1 MKKVRVLVDS
11 LADAGLLNAQ
21 MANAREITCRLDP
34 EGFHTTMFCTGA
46 PDPRIAERP
55 STRLVKL
62 PQRRRTMRIL
72 QEFLTGDHD
81 IVFYLKSAP
90 ASQYYM
96 TLRKGW
102 DPRVTIGTVES
113 QSDLRNEATIS
124 PAAVRMWEKTVLRC
138 DYLFSNSRR
147 VQKSLESEYRLP
159 SAVVPT
165 GVDTRFFSP
174 CESCPPRARLK
185 VLFVGSLRPFKQ
197 PNLVIDLAMKFPAT
211 DFLLA
216 GEGQM
221 AEQLSRRILEDRL
234 SNVSL
239 LGSIDAAAIREQY
252 RTSDIFIFPSTWE
265 GSPKV
270 ILEAAAC
277 GLPVIARKN
286 YEPETVIDGVTG
298 YLVSSDAQLFARTEE
313 LLNRTELRCQFGA
326 AGRKHS
332 QDFDWDVITR
342 KWEGIFERLCPRT
355 RGA

>member
-1 MKKVRVLVDS
+1 MKEELS
-11 LADAGLLNAQ
+11 Q
-21 MANAREITCRLDP
+21 
-34 EGFHTTMFCTGA
+34 
-46 PDPRIAERP
+46 RI
-55 STRLVKL
+55 
-62 PQRRRTMRIL
+62 
-72 QEFLTGDHD
+72 
-81 IVFYLKSAP
+81 
-90 ASQYYM
+90 
-96 TLRKGW
+96 
-102 DPRVTIGTVES
+102 
-113 QSDLRNEATIS
+113 SDE
-124 PAAVRMWEKTVLRC
+124 
-138 DYLFSNSRR
+138 
-147 VQKSLESEYRLP
+147 
-159 SAVVPT
+159 
-165 GVDTRFFSP
+165 
-174 CESCPPRARLK
+174 
-185 VLFVGSLRPFKQ
+185 
-197 PNLVIDLAMKFPAT
+197 
-211 DFLLA
+211 
-216 GEGQM
+216 
-221 AEQLSRRILEDRL
+221 RL

-239 LGSIDAAAIREQY
+239 LGSIDAAALREQY

>member
-1 MKKVRVLVDS
+1 MKPIRVLVDS

-21 MANAREITCRLDP
+21 MVNAREIMHRLDP
-34 EGFHTTMFCTGA
+34 DRFHVTVFCAGE
-46 PDPRIAERP
+46 PDPRISQRP
-55 STRLVKL
+55 NTRLINL
-62 PQRRRTMRIL
+62 PRRQRTIRIL
-72 QEFLTGDHD
+72 QEFLIGDHD

-90 ASQYYM
+90 ASRYYM
-96 TLRKGW
+96 TLRKRW
-102 DPRVTIGTVES
+102 DSRVTIGTVES
-113 QSDLRNEATIS
+113 QSDLRNEPTIDS
-124 PAAVRMWEKTVLRC
+124 EAVRLWERTVLRC
-138 DYLFSNSRR
+138 DYLFSNSRK
-147 VQKSLESEYRLP
+147 VQESLESEYRLS

-165 GVDTRFFSP
+165 GVDSHFFSP
-174 CESCPPRARLK
+174 CKSCLPAIRPK

-197 PNLVIDLAMKFPAT
+197 PNLILDLAMRFPSA
-211 DFLLA
+211 DFRLA

-221 AEQLSRRILEDRL
+221 KEELSQRISDERL

-239 LGSIDAAAIREQY
+239 LGSIDAAALREQY